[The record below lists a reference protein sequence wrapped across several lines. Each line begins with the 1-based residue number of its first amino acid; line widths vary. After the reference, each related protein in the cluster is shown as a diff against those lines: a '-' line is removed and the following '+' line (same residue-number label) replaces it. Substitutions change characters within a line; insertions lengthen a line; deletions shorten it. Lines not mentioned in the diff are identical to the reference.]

1 MASSEASSCRSSADL
16 EESETTDSSQ
26 VDSDDAT
33 SLLVSARRHLRFL
46 RESDLLRQNRPVG
59 SKRGFFTCFLTWIMD
74 NRKRI
79 IGEGKRIIG

>member
-1 MASSEASSCRSSADL
+1 MGVVNKTHAHYAVVVVAAWRLPKRALSRSSADL

-46 RESDLLRQNRPVG
+46 RESDLLRQIHP
-59 SKRGFFTCFLTWIMD
+59 
-74 NRKRI
+74 
-79 IGEGKRIIG
+79 